1 MCWSVLFWSVLLLGL
16 LMGFPPR
23 RKAPQSSGQLKQLV
37 QLQAPTSAYHPYQ
50 TVHRNGISNEQTVV
64 MMYDNLTQNEVNLKP
79 GITENKW
86 KSSPNTKKNLRWL
99 PESLEK
105 CCSRPHV
112 WILGG
117 EKRDDLRGLH
127 SVVGGKVILE
137 VGQTFGPLTFQISL
151 FRILLKGGRVGFKAL
166 KLWVKLCFVQVI
178 VEQNP
183 QLYTLVCKYFS

>member
-1 MCWSVLFWSVLLLGL
+1 MCWSVLFCSVLLLGL

-86 KSSPNTKKNLRWL
+86 KVAQIQRKTFADFQKAWRNAAPDHMFG
-99 PESLEK
+99 SLEGK
-105 CCSRPHV
+105 
-112 WILGG
+112 
-117 EKRDDLRGLH
+117 KRDDLRGLH